1 MKKLMLLVLVVMV
14 ITSCGKSEW
23 QQGDAVNNGHD
34 FLCRAGICDDS
45 LNVADD
51 VNYNDDGA
59 HLPHHILDIS
69 TCQAIGLDKMMR
81 VDTNTSIVRVWGVR
95 DYPDKGIALLLGQ
108 TSYSDVRT
116 CWLATYG
123 KDGMLDFMRLG
134 ECGGMNLS
142 YWDDI
147 DEHTRNVG
155 IDSMRMVIPGKFG
168 NPIQLSRWISYK
180 EQRDGKDT
188 DSTLW
193 FIHNELPITIGDNG
207 QFTLGKIGTVYS
219 ADTTLLNNYWRYKRQ
234 LEVFSWTPM
243 SDETMYDRLNECL
256 VESRGSITNPIQLQ
270 GDFFVLISGRFY
282 CDTERF
288 MKWCC
293 EHPDSQLTRG
303 LVSTFKDI
311 NPEYIFNELKKI
323 KDPALLRRSRD
334 LLGLGK

>member
-1 MKKLMLLVLVVMV
+1 MKKLMLLGLVVMV
-14 ITSCGKSEW
+14 ITSCGKSQW
-23 QQGDAVNNGHD
+23 QQGDTVNNGHD
-34 FLCRAGICDDS
+34 FLCSAGICDDS

-59 HLPHHILDIS
+59 NLPHHILDIS
-69 TCQAIGLDKMMR
+69 ACQAIGLDKMMH
-81 VDTNTSIVRVWGVR
+81 VDTVTSIVRVWGVR
-95 DYPDKGIALLLGQ
+95 DYPDKGITLLLGQ
-108 TSYSDVRT
+108 TSYSDMRT

-123 KDGMLDFMRLG
+123 KDGMMDFMRLG

-155 IDSMRMVIPGKFG
+155 IDSMRMVIPSKFE
-168 NPIQLSRWISYK
+168 NPMQLSRLISYK
-180 EQRDGKDT
+180 EQRDGVDT

-193 FIHNELPITIGDNG
+193 FIHNELPITIGDDG
-207 QFTLGKIGTVYS
+207 HFVLGKIGTVYS
-219 ADTTLLNNYWRYKRQ
+219 SDTTLLNNYWRYKRQ

-243 SDETMYDRLNECL
+243 SDDTLYDRLNEFL
-256 VESRGSITNPIQLQ
+256 VQSRGSITNPIQLQ
-270 GDFFVLISGRFY
+270 GDFFTLVSGRFY

-311 NPEYIFNELKKI
+311 NPEYILNELKKI
-323 KDPALLRRSRD
+323 KDSPLLQRSRN
-334 LLGLGK
+334 LLGIRK

>member
-1 MKKLMLLVLVVMV
+1 MKKLMLLGLVIMV
-14 ITSCGKSEW
+14 ITSCGKSQW

-34 FLCRAGICDDS
+34 FLCSAGICDDS

-59 HLPHHILDIS
+59 NLPHHILDIS
-69 TCQAIGLDKMMR
+69 TCQAIGLDKMMQ
-81 VDTNTSIVRVWGVR
+81 VDTVTSIVRVWGMR
-95 DYPDKGIALLLGQ
+95 DYPDKGITLLLGQ
-108 TSYSDVRT
+108 TSYSDMRT

-142 YWDDI
+142 YWDDV

-155 IDSMRMVIPGKFG
+155 VDSMRMVMPQK
-168 NPIQLSRWISYK
+168 NDQPIHLSRWVSYK
-180 EQRDGKDT
+180 IMSNEEVT

-193 FIHNELPITIGDNG
+193 FIHHELPISIDREGH
-207 QFTLGKIGTVYS
+207 FSVGKIGTVYS
-219 ADTTLLNNYWRYKRQ
+219 SDTTLLNNYWRCKRQ

-243 SDETMYDRLNECL
+243 SDDTIYDRLNKFL
-256 VESRGSITNPIQLQ
+256 VDSRGSITDPIQLQ
-270 GDFFVLISGRFY
+270 GDFFTLVSGRFY

-293 EHPDSQLTRG
+293 EHPDSQLTKG

-311 NPEYIFNELKKI
+311 SPEYTLSVLKKI
-323 KDPALLRRSRD
+323 KDPILLKSSRR
-334 LLGLGK
+334 LLGV